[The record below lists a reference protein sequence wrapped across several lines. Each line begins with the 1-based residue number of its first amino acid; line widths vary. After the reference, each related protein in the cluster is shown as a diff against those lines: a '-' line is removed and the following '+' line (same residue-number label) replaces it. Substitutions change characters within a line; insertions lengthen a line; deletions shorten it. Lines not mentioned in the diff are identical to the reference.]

1 MRYYKSVKREDTKMT
16 KSMSKTYVKEFA
28 DKGTALKMYFR
39 LGDNPQVARRTCS
52 AVAGANIYRVTYCY
66 YR

>member
-1 MRYYKSVKREDTKMT
+1 MT